1 MWTCKWPEE
10 EGEGRRGLPQAQVTK
25 GLGQAWGARCLPGQ
39 EKDFLRWKLT
49 SCSGDPL
56 EGLMPFSFF
65 KPGRGCSAGW
75 LELGGQERRR
85 APCYAGGGPAG
96 PNGAGGTGRFIIHL
110 NEGLCKPAMPRG
122 FGRKLLAILLTGVPS
137 CAGANGPFPPGGVYG
152 PLCCAVTECF

>member
-1 MWTCKWPEE
+1 MHSQLCGLDCPLSPWRPSPLAVWTCKWPEE

-65 KPGRGCSAGW
+65 KPG
-75 LELGGQERRR
+75 
-85 APCYAGGGPAG
+85 
-96 PNGAGGTGRFIIHL
+96 
-110 NEGLCKPAMPRG
+110 
-122 FGRKLLAILLTGVPS
+122 
-137 CAGANGPFPPGGVYG
+137 
-152 PLCCAVTECF
+152 